1 MTTRTGYAVLA
12 ALVAVVVLLTA
23 GVHAV
28 TDRPDVPAPPGAG
41 GGADAAAPA
50 SVGGW
55 AGTWAAAQAAA
66 EPGTRDGFAGMSIR
80 NVVHT
85 SIGGARA
92 RIQLSNEYGDIP
104 LTLTR
109 ASVAL
114 AAGAGAPAAEPATMR
129 PLTFAGADAV
139 TIPAG
144 RTATSDPVRLRVP
157 ADSDL
162 LVTTY
167 APAPAGPVTYHP
179 HALQTSYLASGDHT
193 RDTEG
198 AAYDRE
204 FRSWRYVTAVDVWS
218 EHAAG
223 AVAVLGDS
231 LTDGTTSTHGANRRW
246 TDYLAVRLR
255 EEPGAPRY
263 GVLNLGLSGN
273 RVLTDGG
280 TAYPSNGP
288 SGLSRLER
296 DVLSRTGVKAVV
308 VELGINDILKSPKT
322 ADADAIVAGLRETV
336 RQSRDRGLRVLG
348 ATLMPF
354 RGHESYTPRGER
366 VRQEVNRLIRAGD
379 VFDAVLD
386 FDAALRDPNRPARLH
401 EAYDSGDHLHL
412 TDQGYHEM
420 ALTLDPADLKPRARA
435 VL

>member
-1 MTTRTGYAVLA
+1 MTNRTGYAVLA
-12 ALVAVVVLLTA
+12 ALVAVVALLVA

-28 TDRPDVPAPPGAG
+28 TGRAAAPPPPGAG
-41 GGADAAAPA
+41 GGAGAAAPA
-50 SVGGW
+50 
-55 AGTWAAAQAAA
+55 ACAA
-66 EPGTRDGFAGMSIR
+66 EPGTRDGFAGTSIR

-92 RIQLSNEYGDIP
+92 RIQLSNEYGDTP

-109 ASVAL
+109 ASVAV
-114 AAGAGAPAAEPATMR
+114 AAGAGAPAAQPETMR
-129 PLTFAGADAV
+129 PLTFAGTDAV

-144 RTATSDPVRLRVP
+144 RTVTSDPVRLRVP
-157 ADSDL
+157 ADTDL

-167 APAPAGPVTYHP
+167 APAPGGPVTYHP
-179 HALQTSYLASGDHT
+179 HALQTSYLAAGDHT

-223 AVAVLGDS
+223 TVAVLGDS
-231 LTDGTTSTHGANRRW
+231 LTDGTTSTPDANRRW
-246 TDYLAVRLR
+246 TDYLALRLR

-263 GVLNLGLSGN
+263 GVLNLGISGN

-280 TAYPSNGP
+280 AEFPNNGP
-288 SGLSRLER
+288 SGLNRLDR

-308 VELGINDILKSPKT
+308 VELGINDILKSPRT
-322 ADADAIVAGLRETV
+322 ADADAIVAGLRETA
-336 RQSRDRGLRVLG
+336 RHSRDRGLRVLG

-354 RGHESYTPRGER
+354 RGHPAYTPRAER
-366 VRQEVNRLIRAGD
+366 VRQEVNERIRAGG

-386 FDAALRDPNRPARLH
+386 FDAAVRDPDRPARLH
-401 EAYDSGDHLHL
+401 PAYDSGDHLHL
-412 TDQGYHEM
+412 TDLGYHEM
-420 ALTLDPADLKPRARA
+420 ALTLDPADLKPRAQA

>member
-1 MTTRTGYAVLA
+1 MTTRTGYAVVA
-12 ALVAVVVLLTA
+12 ALVAFVALLTA
-23 GVHAV
+23 GVYAL
-28 TDRPDVPAPPGAG
+28 TDRPDAPAPPGAG
-41 GGADAAAPA
+41 GSPDAAAPA

-92 RIQLSNEYGDIP
+92 RIQLSNEYGDTP

-109 ASVAL
+109 ASVAV
-114 AAGAGAPAAEPATMR
+114 AAAAGAPAAQPETIR
-129 PLTFAGADAV
+129 PLSFAGAGSV

-157 ADSDL
+157 ADTDL

-179 HALQTSYLASGDHT
+179 HALQTSYLATGDRT
-193 RDTEG
+193 ADTEG
-198 AAYDRE
+198 TAYDRE
-204 FRSWRYVTAVDVWS
+204 FPSWRYVTAVDVWS
-218 EHAAG
+218 EQASG

-231 LTDGTTSTHGANRRW
+231 LTDGTTSTPGANRRW

-280 TAYPSNGP
+280 TDYPGNGP
-288 SGLSRLER
+288 SGLNRLER

-308 VELGINDILKSPKT
+308 VELGVNDILKDPRT
-322 ADADAIVAGLRETV
+322 ADADAIVAALRETV

-354 RGHESYTPRGER
+354 RGHPSYTPRAER
-366 VRQEVNRLIRAGD
+366 VRQEVNEQIRAGD

-386 FDAALRDPNRPARLH
+386 FDAALRDPERPARLH
-401 EAYDSGDHLHL
+401 APYDSGDHLHL
-412 TDQGYHEM
+412 TDMGYREM
-420 ALTLDPADLKPRARA
+420 AGTLDPADLKPRTRA

>member
-12 ALVAVVVLLTA
+12 ALVAVVALLTF
-23 GVHAV
+23 GVHTV
-28 TDRPDVPAPPGAG
+28 TDRPDAPVPPGAG
-41 GGADAAAPA
+41 GGADPAAPA

-66 EPGTRDGFAGMSIR
+66 EPGTRDGFAGMSVR

-92 RIQLSNEYGDIP
+92 RIQLSNEYGSTP

-109 ASVAL
+109 ASVAV
-114 AAGAGAPAAEPATMR
+114 AAGAGAPAAQPETMR
-129 PLTFAGADAV
+129 PLTFAGTGAV

-144 RTATSDPVRLRVP
+144 RTVTSDPVRLRVP
-157 ADSDL
+157 ADTDL

-179 HALQTSYLASGDHT
+179 HAPQTSYLAAGDHT

-218 EHAAG
+218 EHATG

-231 LTDGTTSTHGANRRW
+231 LTDGTSSTPGANRRW
-246 TDYLAVRLR
+246 TDYLALRLR
-255 EEPGAPRY
+255 QEPGAPRY

-273 RVLTDGG
+273 RLLADGG
-280 TAYPSNGP
+280 TRYPGNGP
-288 SGLSRLER
+288 SGLNRLDR
-296 DVLSRTGVKAVV
+296 DVLARTGVKAVV
-308 VELGINDILKSPKT
+308 VELGINDILKSPRT
-322 ADADAIVAGLRETV
+322 ADPDALVAGLRETA
-336 RQSRDRGLRVLG
+336 RLSRDRGLRVLG

-354 RGHESYTPRGER
+354 RGHPAYTPRAER
-366 VRQEVNRLIRAGD
+366 VRQEVNERIRAGG
-379 VFDAVLD
+379 VFDAVVD
-386 FDAALRDPNRPARLH
+386 FDAALRDPDRPRRLH
-401 EAYDSGDHLHL
+401 PAYDAGDHLHL
-412 TDQGYHEM
+412 TDLGYREM
-420 ALTLDPADLKPRARA
+420 ARTLDPADLGPRAQA

>member
-1 MTTRTGYAVLA
+1 MTNRTGYAVLA
-12 ALVAVVVLLTA
+12 ALVAVVALLVA

-28 TDRPDVPAPPGAG
+28 TDRPAEPPPPGAG
-41 GGADAAAPA
+41 GSADAAAPA

-66 EPGTRDGFAGMSIR
+66 EPGTRDGFAGTSIR

-92 RIQLSNEYGDIP
+92 RIQLSNEYGDTP

-109 ASVAL
+109 ASVAV
-114 AAGAGAPAAEPATMR
+114 AAGAGAPAAQPETMR

-144 RTATSDPVRLRVP
+144 RTVTSDPVRLRVP
-157 ADSDL
+157 ADTDL

-167 APAPAGPVTYHP
+167 APAPGGPVTYHP
-179 HALQTSYLASGDHT
+179 HALQTSYLAAGDHT

-223 AVAVLGDS
+223 TVAVLGDS
-231 LTDGTTSTHGANRRW
+231 LTDGTTSTPDANRRW
-246 TDYLAVRLR
+246 TDYLALRLR

-263 GVLNLGLSGN
+263 GVLNLGISGN

-280 TAYPSNGP
+280 AEFPDNGP
-288 SGLSRLER
+288 SGLNRLDR

-308 VELGINDILKSPKT
+308 VELGINDILKSPRT
-322 ADADAIVAGLRETV
+322 ADADAIVAGLRETA
-336 RQSRDRGLRVLG
+336 RHSRDRGLRVLG

-354 RGHESYTPRGER
+354 RGHPAYTPRAER
-366 VRQEVNRLIRAGD
+366 VRQEVNQRIRAGG

-386 FDAALRDPNRPARLH
+386 FDAAVRDPDRPARLH
-401 EAYDSGDHLHL
+401 PAYDSGDHLHL
-412 TDQGYHEM
+412 TDLGYHEM
-420 ALTLDPADLKPRARA
+420 ALTLDPADLKPRAQA